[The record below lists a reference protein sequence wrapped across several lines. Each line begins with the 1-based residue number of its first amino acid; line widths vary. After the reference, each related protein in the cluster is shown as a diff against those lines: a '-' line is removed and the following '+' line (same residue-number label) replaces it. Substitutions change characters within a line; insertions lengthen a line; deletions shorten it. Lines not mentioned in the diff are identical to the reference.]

1 MFRQSASRLQNLP
14 RDTIRTFINSF
25 DTVLTDCDGV
35 VWFLNKAI
43 QGAPNVI
50 NRFLD
55 MGKRVF
61 FVTNSSARTR
71 EEFLEKAHQL
81 NFNMT
86 LDGII
91 SSAYMTAQ
99 YLRDHKFTKTAYV
112 IGSRGLGKELS
123 TFRIKHIGIG
133 PEVMQHGLQTFAQ
146 EHLKLHRDIGAV
158 VIGFDEHFSLPKI
171 IHACSYVDDPECL
184 FVATNTDERF
194 PLPHCVIPGTG
205 SIVRCVETAAE
216 RKAFVVGKPN
226 PFMCETL
233 IREHGVDPKRTLMI
247 GDRCNTDI
255 LLGANCGFQ
264 TLLVETGIHKEADVQ
279 AWLKSSD
286 PEERKLVPD
295 FIVRVIW
302 LFNDALEGAPNVIN
316 RFLEMGKKVFFVT
329 NNSTKTRDEFLV
341 KARQLNFNIP
351 RDGIISTAYLVAQYL
366 KTQNFTKTAYVVG
379 STGVAQE
386 LDAVGIKNIGIG
398 PDVLQNGLASFVNEE
413 LKPDPNVGA
422 VVVGFDEHFSFPK
435 LIRACSYADN
445 PECLFVAT
453 NTDER
458 FPLPHCVIPGTGS
471 IVRCVE
477 TAAER
482 KAFVVGKPNPF
493 MCETLIREHG
503 VDPKRTL
510 MIGDSYVDDPECLF
524 VATNTDERFSL
535 PHCVIPGTGSIVRCV
550 ETAAERKAFVVGKP
564 NPFMCETLI
573 REHGVDPKRTL
584 MIGDRCNTDILLGA
598 NCGFQ
603 TLLVETGI
611 HKEADVQAWLKSSD
625 PEERKLVPDFIV
637 SKLGDLLDYLN

>member
-1 MFRQSASRLQNLP
+1 MYKQSGTRLQSLP
-14 RDTIRTFINSF
+14 KEAIKAFISSF
-25 DTVLTDCDGV
+25 DTVLTDCDG
-35 VWFLNKAI
+35 
-43 QGAPNVI
+43 
-50 NRFLD
+50 
-55 MGKRVF
+55 
-61 FVTNSSARTR
+61 
-71 EEFLEKAHQL
+71 
-81 NFNMT
+81 
-86 LDGII
+86 
-91 SSAYMTAQ
+91 
-99 YLRDHKFTKTAYV
+99 
-112 IGSRGLGKELS
+112 
-123 TFRIKHIGIG
+123 
-133 PEVMQHGLQTFAQ
+133 
-146 EHLKLHRDIGAV
+146 
-158 VIGFDEHFSLPKI
+158 
-171 IHACSYVDDPECL
+171 
-184 FVATNTDERF
+184 
-194 PLPHCVIPGTG
+194 
-205 SIVRCVETAAE
+205 
-216 RKAFVVGKPN
+216 
-226 PFMCETL
+226 
-233 IREHGVDPKRTLMI
+233 
-247 GDRCNTDI
+247 
-255 LLGANCGFQ
+255 
-264 TLLVETGIHKEADVQ
+264 
-279 AWLKSSD
+279 
-286 PEERKLVPD
+286 
-295 FIVRVIW
+295 VIW

-366 KTQNFTKTAYVVG
+366 KSQNFTKTAYVVG

-510 MIGDSYVDDPECLF
+510 MIGD
-524 VATNTDERFSL
+524 
-535 PHCVIPGTGSIVRCV
+535 
-550 ETAAERKAFVVGKP
+550 
-564 NPFMCETLI
+564 
-573 REHGVDPKRTL
+573 
-584 MIGDRCNTDILLGA
+584 RCNTDILLGA

-611 HKEADVQAWLKSSD
+611 HKEADVQTWLKSSD